1 MSRKARIRA
10 AAVAAVALAIGLLLA
25 TGAVSGTWSL
35 FNAETQN
42 TNNAVA
48 GGWIPPP
55 SGLSDS
61 MSGSKTASLSWTS
74 GYSATAGTPGNHVNG
89 QQLQYA
95 DGGPSTG
102 SASCGSYANVGSVLA
117 NNAGSTTDGGG
128 TIGNW
133 WCYRVVSNSDV
144 TWTTTGPAFSPLLV
158 LVPKSFTTC
167 GALCGSNTGQTDP
180 QDKITITYN
189 QAISYSGSGG
199 ITVCVWKTPAN
210 LIVIGDT
217 GCGSSGDAGTIGK
230 ITGLSIPN
238 ANRVYET
245 STASASGS
253 ALTIVLNTATNGS
266 GSRTQVSGT
275 GTFVAA
281 GTTVTAA
288 GNGGG
293 TQCTVS
299 TTCTP
304 SATVSF

>member
-1 MSRKARIRA
+1 VSRKARIRA
-10 AAVAAVALAIGLLLA
+10 AAAAAVALAIGLLFA
-25 TGAVSGTWSL
+25 TGVAPGTWAL

-42 TNNAVA
+42 TNNAYA
-48 GGWIPPP
+48 GGWIPAP
-55 SGLSDS
+55 SGLADS
-61 MSGSKTASLSWTS
+61 MSGSTTASLTWTS
-74 GYSATAGTPGNHVNG
+74 GYNATAGTPGNHVNG

-95 DGGPSTG
+95 DGGSAG
-102 SASCGSYANVGSVLA
+102 SVSCGSYGNVGSVLA
-117 NNAGSTTDGGG
+117 ANAGSTTDGGG
-128 TIGNW
+128 TIGDW
-133 WCYRVVSNSDV
+133 WCYRVISQSDV
-144 TWTTTGPAFSPLLV
+144 TWTTTGAAFTALLA
-158 LVPKSFTTC
+158 LVPSSFSTC
-167 GALCGSNTGQTDP
+167 GTACGSNAGQVDP
-180 QDKITITYN
+180 SDKITINYN
-189 QAISYSGSGG
+189 QAISYSGAGT

-210 LIVIGDT
+210 SIVIGDT

-238 ANRVYET
+238 ANRVFET

-266 GSRTQVSGT
+266 GSRTQVTGT
-275 GTFVAA
+275 GTFIPA

-293 TQCTVS
+293 TQCTVA